1 MTIKWK
7 GKVERGKRT
16 NGKTMEDRL
25 NTILIVNTL
34 ISRDHFL
41 SLPLSLC
48 LANEFSLTLIQD
60 W

>member
-7 GKVERGKRT
+7 GKVERGT